1 MLVLDRTA
9 ATALTGLHG
18 TGTFLEGLGFRR
30 ECRSGGTKRH
40 RQRQHQRREQQRNAL
55 AHRDSSL
62 PSSLLLHIYPSLV
75 AIRVLLLCSSLP
87 FPLTPAA
94 NANNRLTPPP
104 AALLRRM

>member
-1 MLVLDRTA
+1 MLILDRTA

-18 TGTFLEGLGFRR
+18 TGTFREGLDFRR

-62 PSSLLLHIYPSLV
+62 PSSLLLQLYPSLV
-75 AIRVLLLCSSLP
+75 SIRVLVLCGSPP
-87 FPLTPAA
+87 FPLTPTA
-94 NANNRLTPPP
+94 NENRLTP
-104 AALLRRM
+104 AATAAEDV